1 MSWNQSK
8 WGAKPTVRRASRGRG
23 RLRVAVA
30 LLCLVAAVTVYLAW
44 TDGEDARD
52 GEVSPTQG
60 IRTAAVRPRTA
71 KDRKVKAKP
80 TASDRSKKA
89 LPPHV
94 PAVSEKRLYRGVEVV
109 SASCKTNL
117 DGAVVERLR
126 LADGRLVKAVRLP
139 EPVFRRPSDQ
149 LIAMALSAEPGVA
162 VPPLP
167 IEPDM
172 ERSFQDSLSEPI
184 MVLDSDT
191 PEVRELKARVLEART
206 QIEEIIRNGGSFREA
221 LEEHVRAS
229 GRMADRRAEVAR
241 MAQEVRA
248 EGGEAEAKVFTER
261 ANAMLEADG
270 VPPVPVPGKVRPRRV
285 NKLGQDQ

>member
-1 MSWNQSK
+1 MSWNQPK
-8 WGAKPTVRRASRGRG
+8 WGTKPTVHRASRGRG
-23 RLRVAVA
+23 RLRVTVA

-44 TDGEDARD
+44 TGGEDARD
-52 GEVSPTQG
+52 GEASPTQG
-60 IRTAAVRPRTA
+60 IHTAAVRLRTA
-71 KDRKVKAKP
+71 KDRKTKVK
-80 TASDRSKKA
+80 TTDSDKSKEA
-89 LPPHV
+89 LPPHALAA
-94 PAVSEKRLYRGVEVV
+94 PEKRLYRGVEVV
-109 SASCKTNL
+109 SVSCKTNL

-149 LIAMALSAEPGVA
+149 LIAMALSAEPGVEI
-162 VPPLP
+162 PPLP
-167 IEPDM
+167 IGPDV
-172 ERSFQDSLSEPI
+172 ERSFRDSLSEPI

-191 PEVRELKARVLEART
+191 LEIRELKSRVAEARA

-221 LEEHVRAS
+221 LDEHVRAS
-229 GRMADRRAEVAR
+229 GHMADRRAEVAR

-270 VPPVPVPGKVRPRRV
+270 VPPIPVLGKGRPRRG
-285 NKLGQDQ
+285 NKPRQDQ

>member
-1 MSWNQSK
+1 MSWNQPQ
-8 WGAKPTVRRASRGRG
+8 WGAKPTIRRTSRGKG
-23 RLRVAVA
+23 GLRVAVA
-30 LLCLVAAVTVYLAW
+30 LLCLVVAVAVYLVW
-44 TDGEDARD
+44 TGGGDARED
-52 GEVSPTQG
+52 EASPKQG
-60 IRTAAVRPRTA
+60 IRAEAVRPRTA
-71 KDRKVKAKP
+71 KDRRTKEKTTVP
-80 TASDRSKKA
+80 DRSEEA

-94 PAVSEKRLYRGVEVV
+94 PAVPEKRLYRGVEVV

-149 LIAMALSAEPGVA
+149 LIALALSAEPGVA

-167 IEPDM
+167 IGPDA
-172 ERSFQDSLSEPI
+172 ERSFLDSLSEPI
-184 MVLDSDT
+184 VTLDSDT

-229 GRMADRRAEVAR
+229 ERMADRRAEVAR

-261 ANAMLEADG
+261 ANTMLEADG
-270 VPPVPVPGKVRPRRV
+270 IPPVPVPGKSRPRRV
-285 NKLGQDQ
+285 NKPGQAQ

>member
-1 MSWNQSK
+1 MSWNQPK
-8 WGAKPTVRRASRGRG
+8 WGAKPTVRRSSRGRG
-23 RLRVAVA
+23 LLRVAVA
-30 LLCLVAAVTVYLAW
+30 LLCIVAAVTVYLAW
-44 TDGEDARD
+44 TGGEDARD
-52 GEVSPTQG
+52 GEASPAQG

-71 KDRKVKAKP
+71 KDRKTKVK
-80 TASDRSKKA
+80 TTVSDRAKEA
-89 LPPHV
+89 LPPHA
-94 PAVSEKRLYRGVEVV
+94 PAVPEKRLYRGVEVV

-117 DGAVVERLR
+117 DGAVAERLR

-167 IEPDM
+167 IGPDV
-172 ERSFQDSLSEPI
+172 ERSFLDSLSEPI
-184 MVLDSDT
+184 VVLDSDT

-270 VPPVPVPGKVRPRRV
+270 VPPIPVPGKGRPCRG
-285 NKLGQDQ
+285 NKPGQDQ

>member
-1 MSWNQSK
+1 MSWNQPK
-8 WGAKPTVRRASRGRG
+8 WGTKPTVRRASRGRG
-23 RLRVAVA
+23 LLRVAVV
-30 LLCLVAAVTVYLAW
+30 LLCLAAAVTGYLAW
-44 TDGEDARD
+44 TGGEDARED
-52 GEVSPTQG
+52 EVSPTQG
-60 IRTAAVRPRTA
+60 IRTATARPRMA
-71 KDRKVKAKP
+71 KDRKTKARP

-94 PAVSEKRLYRGVEVV
+94 PAAPEKRLYRGVEVV
-109 SASCKTNL
+109 SASCRTNL

-167 IEPDM
+167 IGPDV

-184 MVLDSDT
+184 VVLDSDT

-261 ANAMLEADG
+261 ANVLLEADG
-270 VPPVPVPGKVRPRRV
+270 IPPVPVPGKSRPRRG
-285 NKLGQDQ
+285 NKPGQDQ

>member
-1 MSWNQSK
+1 MSWNQPK
-8 WGAKPTVRRASRGRG
+8 WGTKPTVRRASRGRG
-23 RLRVAVA
+23 LLRVAVV
-30 LLCLVAAVTVYLAW
+30 LLCLAAAVTVYLAW
-44 TDGEDARD
+44 TGGEDARED
-52 GEVSPTQG
+52 EVSPTQG
-60 IRTAAVRPRTA
+60 IRTVAVRPRTM
-71 KDRKVKAKP
+71 KDRKTKAKP
-80 TASDRSKKA
+80 TASDRSRKP
-89 LPPHV
+89 LPSHV
-94 PAVSEKRLYRGVEVV
+94 PVAPEKRLYRGVEVV
-109 SASCKTNL
+109 SASCKTNR

-167 IEPDM
+167 IGPDA

-191 PEVRELKARVLEART
+191 PEVRELKERVLEART

-229 GRMADRRAEVAR
+229 GRIADRRAEVAR

-261 ANAMLEADG
+261 ANAMLEVDG
-270 VPPVPVPGKVRPRRV
+270 VPPIPVPGKGRPRRG
-285 NKLGQDQ
+285 NKPGQDQ